1 MKYKNIVPA
10 AIVSSAL
17 MASVPNVAN
26 AVEYQLSGMACDS
39 VFAGG
44 VSEKTQGLEN
54 RLTTQDV
61 WVACPV
67 MKFGESDDFRAQVN
81 LLNNS
86 NFIED
91 VTCHFRERKGGK
103 EVRSSAGSVR
113 IPANSYSE
121 DMFWEGRLNTN
132 THANIMCKLPT
143 GVAIESLSFSSESSG
158 DGGSGSPTNTNV
170 AAKACETAPSGYYG
184 SSSDKV
190 EFKNGLV
197 ANNYN
202 GHSWSSSDPA
212 TVFRT
217 RDNTWHVITD
227 TDTENSEV
235 FKLDV
240 VREPTSCMEP
250 EYGAPQKIRTLNSG
264 EKVLVFSDIE
274 ITVGPSCTINTN
286 SKLLIYGTDWGSNYW
301 LLDIKTADNC
311 RIKDWREL

>member
-17 MASVPNVAN
+17 MASVPNLAS

-67 MKFGESDDFRAQVN
+67 IKFGQSDDFRAQVN

-86 NFIED
+86 RFNEE

-113 IPANSYSE
+113 IPANGYSE
-121 DMFWEGRLNTN
+121 NMFWEGRLNAN

-143 GVAIESLSFSSESSG
+143 GVAIESLSFSSESS
-158 DGGSGSPTNTNV
+158 DGGSSGSPTNTSV
-170 AAKACETAPSGYYG
+170 AAKACETAPNGSYY
-184 SSSDKV
+184 SYSDTV

-217 RDNTWHVITD
+217 RADEWYVITD
-227 TDTENSEV
+227 TDASWGEV
-235 FKLDV
+235 FRLDV

-250 EYGAPQKIRTLNSG
+250 EYYAPSRVRSLSSG
-264 EKVLVFSDIE
+264 EKVLVFSDVE
-274 ITVGPSCTINTN
+274 ITVGAGCTISTN
-286 SKLLIYGTDWGSNYW
+286 SKVLVYAADYENWLI
-301 LLDIKTADNC
+301 DIKTAETC
-311 RIKDWREL
+311 RVKDWREL